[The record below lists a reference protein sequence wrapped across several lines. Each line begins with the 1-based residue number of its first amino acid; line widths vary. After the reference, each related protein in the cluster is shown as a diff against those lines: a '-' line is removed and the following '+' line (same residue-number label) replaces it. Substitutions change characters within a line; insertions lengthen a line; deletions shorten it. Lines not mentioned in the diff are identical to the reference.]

1 VAPPSHDCVDDGQKN
16 AELPRAAFFDAAWG
30 SLSMIQLLFAAAMAT
45 SAPHLDIERLCR
57 GGLGDN
63 AKEEY
68 KSCVDAEHSAETTL
82 RQKWAQYPAKARD
95 ECAHVMSLAP
105 EASYVE
111 LQTCI
116 ESRTEPVNNAAVVK
130 QRY

>member
-1 VAPPSHDCVDDGQKN
+1 
-16 AELPRAAFFDAAWG
+16 
-30 SLSMIQLLFAAAMAT
+30 MIQLLLAAVIST

-57 GGLGDN
+57 GGPGDK

-68 KSCVDAEHSAETTL
+68 KTCVDSERSAESAL
-82 RQKWAQYPAKARD
+82 RQKWAQYPVKARS
-95 ECAHVMSLAP
+95 ECAHVMRLAP

-116 ESRTEPVNNAAVVK
+116 ETRTEPVNTGAANAK
-130 QRY
+130 

>member
-1 VAPPSHDCVDDGQKN
+1 
-16 AELPRAAFFDAAWG
+16 
-30 SLSMIQLLFAAAMAT
+30 MIQLLFAAVMTT
-45 SAPHLDIERLCR
+45 SAPHLDIEHLCR
-57 GGLGDN
+57 GGPGDK

-68 KSCVDAEHSAETTL
+68 KSCVEAERSVETTL

-95 ECAHVMSLAP
+95 ECARVMSLAP

-116 ESRTEPVNNAAVVK
+116 ETRTEPVNSAAVIK
-130 QRY
+130 QKY